1 MKEEVHGA
9 TRAVLKM
16 AQRCMER
23 GDIYQAADMYQR
35 IMRKH
40 PRTPE
45 AQEARGKVMEIA
57 QQHEANGRRHTALSL
72 YEKAAAFPDVWEFL
86 NEKKKLAPE
95 IMEIIRKAGKS
106 LGEKMLSAGMTGRKR
121 GGAIKRESPA
131 RNRET
136 IEEIPFVDLTET
148 VNIKQ
153 NFVRLGRVQRRVAD
167 HSGTVAT
174 LRKLMLDHSWKG

>member
-45 AQEARGKVMEIA
+45 AQEARGKIIEIA
-57 QQHEANGRRHTALSL
+57 QRHEANGRRYVALSL
-72 YEKAAAFPDVWEFL
+72 YEKVVAAFPDVEEFL
-86 NEKKKLAPE
+86 NEKKKLDP
-95 IMEIIRKAGKS
+95 EIIRKAGKS
-106 LGEKMLSAGMTGRKR
+106 FGEKMLSAGMAGRKEAR
-121 GGAIKRESPA
+121 KSHKRESPG

-167 HSGTVAT
+167 HSGTVVT
-174 LRKLMLDHSWKG
+174 LRKLMPDHS